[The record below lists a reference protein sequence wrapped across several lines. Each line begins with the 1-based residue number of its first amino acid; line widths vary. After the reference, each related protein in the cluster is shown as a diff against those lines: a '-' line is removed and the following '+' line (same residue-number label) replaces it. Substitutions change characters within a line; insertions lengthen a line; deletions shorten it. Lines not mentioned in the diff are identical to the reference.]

1 MEKINFLE
9 KAVKMLAN
17 IKIGNRGLFIDRYPD
32 VKGYGI
38 GFYRKALV
46 IEIWEFTLFL
56 IPDDAYF
63 IDIL

>member
-1 MEKINFLE
+1 MKKISFL
-9 KAVKMLAN
+9 KKIVKMLTN
-17 IKIGNRGLFIDRYPD
+17 IKIGNRGLFIDRYSA
-32 VKGYGI
+32 VKRYGI
-38 GFYRKALV
+38 GFYRKTLV